1 MDSDASTTESP
12 AARSRAHRRGPL
24 GALRYV
30 VITVATAAWPILCA
44 QGLANSDPPKAGA
57 ASGKYVTGTV
67 LTPDGKP
74 AAQAKVAL
82 GVAGDWIVIADGS
95 IKSRA
100 TDALQRQTDESGH
113 FRLVPQTTRF
123 WLVVTHPSGCAR
135 VECEPDNYPDVVTL
149 TRWARVE
156 GTFRIARKPRPYA
169 GITIMWGDSHPL
181 DPHKP
186 RLTGDYAEATDAT
199 GQFVFERVM
208 PGPVHVGNRLRK
220 NEVELT
226 QMDSGQTVGIDPQP
240 GQTTH
245 VDLGAFGRPVIG
257 QLRPPDGE
265 KKAPWHR
272 ALVSINP
279 ESPELHF
286 KGPNC
291 TATVNRD
298 GNFCFDD
305 VAPGEY
311 HLIARVISTGDH
323 LERHKIKVPAI
334 NEKLSQRP
342 VDLGILTLERPEAGK
357 R

>member
-1 MDSDASTTESP
+1 MTGRRCSR
-12 AARSRAHRRGPL
+12 AARAATLLAVVALTASAAA
-24 GALRYV
+24 GA
-30 VITVATAAWPILCA
+30 
-44 QGLANSDPPKAGA
+44 DPPKAGA
-57 ASGKYVTGTV
+57 ASGKYVTGTI

-82 GVAGDWIVIADGS
+82 GVAGDYIVIADGS
-95 IKSRA
+95 IQSSA
-100 TDALQRQTDESGH
+100 TDALQRHTDEAGH
-113 FRLVPQTTRF
+113 FRFVPQTTRF
-123 WLVVTHPSGCAR
+123 CLVVTHPSGYAR
-135 VECEPDNYPDVVTL
+135 VECEADNYPDVVTL

-169 GITIMWGDSHPL
+169 GISITWGESHPL
-181 DPHKP
+181 DPPKP
-186 RLTGDYAEATDAT
+186 RLTGDYAEPTDAM
-199 GQFVFERVM
+199 GHFVFERVVA
-208 PGPVHVGNRLRK
+208 GPVQVGNRFRR
-220 NEVELT
+220 NEVNLT
-226 QMDSGQTVGIDPQP
+226 QMDSGQTVGIELQP

-245 VDLGAFGRPVIG
+245 VDLGAFGRPLIG
-257 QLRPPDGE
+257 QLRPPEGE

-272 ALVSINP
+272 ALVWINP
-279 ESPELHF
+279 ESPELRF

-311 HLIARVISTGDH
+311 HLVARVISTGDH

-342 VDLGILTLERPEAGK
+342 LDLGVLTLERPEASK